1 MRARGKLSFLS
12 FFVLADNP
20 RLESRGARAALS
32 LLSGIRRKVNAAESN
47 DRLPVIGFG
56 EFGKAS
62 FHVAK

>member
-1 MRARGKLSFLS
+1 M
-12 FFVLADNP
+12 
-20 RLESRGARAALS
+20 ARAALS